1 MSIGSLWALGVF
13 AFWGLVFVLM
23 VYFCFLISRGRDG
36 EETTCDLPESAAT
49 PPDTTTTTHA
59 PA

>member
-1 MSIGSLWALGVF
+1 MSIGSLWVLGVF

-23 VYFCFLISRGRDG
+23 IYFCALISRGRDG
-36 EETTCDLPESAAT
+36 EETTCDLPSSTAT
-49 PPDTTTTTHA
+49 PTTTTTHA